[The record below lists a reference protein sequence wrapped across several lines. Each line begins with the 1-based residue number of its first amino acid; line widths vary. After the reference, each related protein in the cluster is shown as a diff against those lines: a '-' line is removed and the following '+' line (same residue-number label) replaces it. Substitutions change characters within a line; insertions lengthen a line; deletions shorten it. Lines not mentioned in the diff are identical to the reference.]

1 MGSIAISA
9 IEAAAARALLL
20 LGAGAAA
27 GTAEEALRK
36 RQKEADQA
44 RSSPIARTDAQ
55 TKAKEKCQECP
66 PDKGAPALRNT
77 AGWSDDSITYQM
89 RIAQMPPA
97 PAGYL
102 TEWKFSGV
110 DFDGFD
116 SSQCMLKEAKAKY
129 DQFFDDFR
137 QVRGWWTEG
146 ADKMIEEAYRQ
157 AAVALPRPPVQLRW
171 HFMEPLSYRYFSKI
185 IKAAYPD
192 IEVVYQP

>member
-44 RSSPIARTDAQ
+44 RSSPIARTEAQ

-66 PDKGAPALRNT
+66 PDKGAPSLRNT

>member
-27 GTAEEALRK
+27 GTADEALRR

-55 TKAKEKCQECP
+55 TKAREKCKECP

-97 PAGYL
+97 PVGYL
-102 TEWKFSGV
+102 TEWKFSAV

-116 SSQCMLKEAKAKY
+116 SRQCMLKEAKAKY